1 MPDVFE
7 VLSRDHR
14 EVEQMLS
21 ALESGPTAAAGASPG
36 ELDERKR
43 MTQALVIEESRHQ
56 AAEQMLF
63 WPIVRDRLPEG
74 PWLAGQAAGQEREG
88 KDVLDKLEK
97 EDPGDPGFE
106 ALLGEF
112 IVADR
117 DHMAYEERQV
127 WPKLRPALTA
137 AEASELGI
145 WFEQARKL
153 APGGVSGS
161 APAR

>member
-1 MPDVFE
+1 MPDVFD

-36 ELDERKR
+36 QLDQRRR
-43 MTQALVIEESRHQ
+43 MAQALITEESRHE
-56 AAEQMLF
+56 AAEQLLF

-74 PWLAGQAAGQEREG
+74 PWLAGQATGQEQEG
-88 KDVLDKLEK
+88 RDVLDRLDKA
-97 EDPGDPGFE
+97 DPAEPGFE

-112 IVADR
+112 IAADR

-127 WPKLRPALTA
+127 WPKLRPALSA
-137 AEASELGI
+137 AEASELGS

-153 APGGVSGS
+153 TPGGVRRA
-161 APAR
+161 APAS

>member
-14 EVEQMLS
+14 DVEQMLS

-36 ELDERKR
+36 QLDQRRR
-43 MTQALVIEESRHQ
+43 MARRLVAEESRHQ

-63 WPIVRDRLPEG
+63 WPVVRDRLPDG
-74 PWLAGQAAGQEREG
+74 PWLAGQATGQEQEG
-88 KDVLDKLEK
+88 KDVLDKLDK
-97 EDPGDPGFE
+97 ADPADPGFE

-112 IVADR
+112 IAADR

-127 WPKLRPALTA
+127 WPKLRPLLTA
-137 AEASELGI
+137 AEVSELGI

-153 APGGVSGS
+153 TPGGVSR
-161 APAR
+161 AARAR